1 MAPRVLGSFS
11 MWSHLSSVKHNS
23 LHCTKNSYLKI
34 YTIWDFK
41 TSSINIYALLR
52 LMVNIGRRGTLQRPG
67 GKSINNYCTKNSLFF
82 RLQKSSILFLAR
94 DTKFKQKRCRM
105 FFIQPA
111 NCCQSSFV
119 LERRIPSRVIWC
131 KNFLYHRLMANIS
144 FFFFFPSFSPFLFNT
159 GETVLQNKGI
169 VCSFK

>member
-11 MWSHLSSVKHNS
+11 MWSHLSSIKHNS

-67 GKSINNYCTKNSLFF
+67 GEEYQQLLYKKLIIFSSSKKVLSSSLPETPNSN
-82 RLQKSSILFLAR
+82 K
-94 DTKFKQKRCRM
+94 KRCRM

-144 FFFFFPSFSPFLFNT
+144 FSSFLQVFLHFFLTLERRSYKT
-159 GETVLQNKGI
+159 KV
-169 VCSFK
+169 